1 MIVRDVKALAQVSEH
16 MYELREQITARDL
29 LQVVRFLSSIGKRT
43 YSGYWRGQGRLLYS
57 SAEELTEA
65 EFGRLLSQMGPGYS
79 SIDYILNSR
88 YRREELLTKIA
99 SATKVK
105 RTATKHELLS
115 LAAADP
121 DLLFVVFKQDIVEA
135 AAGQLAEYL
144 KSREQLASDCG
155 EYHLTFAT
163 TQLYHQPLS
172 GGGQYHFWVL
182 GKDRTVEPADY
193 TTTGYGSNL
202 FLNLADS
209 DQELSQAMEEL
220 SAHDPGPFELNP
232 YSESLRVAE
241 LVPDR
246 QPIRYQ
252 NDIEWLSAYFGRR
265 RASKFETF
273 ASGLAERSDPQL
285 VNELGG
291 SKFVVWFG
299 NQPVY
304 MGRACDQELF
314 EKIAAHL
321 KIEYLGNCLIC
332 TVTESQTTDA
342 LLAIWQQISSGPRAF
357 DLVRLQ

>member
-1 MIVRDVKALAQVSEH
+1 MLVRDIKALAQVSDH
-16 MYELREQITARDL
+16 LYELREQITCTDL
-29 LQVVRFLSSIGKRT
+29 LQVIRFLASVGKHTYGGYCRT
-43 YSGYWRGQGRLLYS
+43 QTRLLHS
-57 SAEELTEA
+57 SAEEITEA
-65 EFGRLLSQMGPGYS
+65 EFRRVLSKMPGGRSTVGSL
-79 SIDYILNSR
+79 LNSR
-88 YRREELLTKIA
+88 YRREELLAKLA

-105 RTATKHELLS
+105 RTATKRELLS
-115 LAAADP
+115 QATADP

-172 GGGQYHFWVL
+172 GGGEYHFWVL

-209 DQELSQAMEEL
+209 DTELRQAIEEL
-220 SAHDPGPFELNP
+220 SAHEPGPFELNP

-241 LVPDR
+241 LVPGR

-273 ASGLAERSDPQL
+273 ASGLAERSDLQL
-285 VNELGG
+285 VTKLLG
-291 SKFVVWFG
+291 SKLVVWFG

-304 MGRACDQELF
+304 LGRPCDQELF

-321 KIEYLGNCLIC
+321 RIEYLGNCLIC

-342 LLAIWQQISSGPRAF
+342 LLAIWQQISSGPRSF
-357 DLVRLQ
+357 DLVRLH